1 MSNRFRK
8 CQFNFRKIKSQLI
21 SEEHEIRYEISVESK
36 NTLERRYP
44 MVVPVNIEK
53 KKISQR
59 TVVRC
64 ALFLRALL
72 DDNKSHISEEF

>member
-1 MSNRFRK
+1 
-8 CQFNFRKIKSQLI
+8 
-21 SEEHEIRYEISVESK
+21 VESK